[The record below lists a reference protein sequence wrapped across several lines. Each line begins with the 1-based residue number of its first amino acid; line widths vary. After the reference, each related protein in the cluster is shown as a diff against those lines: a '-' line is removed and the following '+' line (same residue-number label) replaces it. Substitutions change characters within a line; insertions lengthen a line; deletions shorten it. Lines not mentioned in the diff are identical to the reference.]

1 MIADRKN
8 LVIIRAG
15 EKTLHRAW
23 LENSTNRSWDL
34 IVSWYGSTEYEPV
47 ADERVMLIKGG
58 KWDGLYKTITA
69 LPDLL
74 DQYDYFWL
82 PDDDIATDCDTINRV
97 FDLMRQHG
105 LNVGQPS
112 LSWNS
117 YFTYFV
123 TLNVPGLHLRYTNMV
138 EVMVP
143 CLNVK
148 TLRQVLPLFAETMT
162 GFGLDWVWTRLDE
175 KPERKAAIFDCITVH
190 HTRPVGVFLNGIAR
204 ASGHDPDTELQK
216 MGERFGIR
224 NIRKLGG
231 IAYAAI
237 SADGQTEIKSA
248 FKTHFIILK
257 RMWRYV
263 SVGAPRGGKPKSAF
277 KCWRRYAKI
286 PLSRLV
292 AVEVLNLTMLR
303 RLQGAI

>member
-23 LENSTNRSWDL
+23 LENAANRNWDL

-47 ADERVMLIKGG
+47 ADERVMVIKGG

-69 LPDLL
+69 IPDLL

-105 LNVGQPS
+105 LSVGQPS

-117 YFTYFV
+117 YFTHFV

-148 TLRQVLPLFAETMT
+148 TLRQILPLFAETMT

-204 ASGHDPDTELQK
+204 ASGHDPELEMKRLADRYHNGNLKLPAASYGALLAANKAKILSPIRTHITILFRTLPYLRLKPPPQMK
-216 MGERFGIR
+216 ERYTF
-224 NIRKLGG
+224 
-231 IAYAAI
+231 
-237 SADGQTEIKSA
+237 KS
-248 FKTHFIILK
+248 
-257 RMWRYV
+257 
-263 SVGAPRGGKPKSAF
+263 
-277 KCWRRYAKI
+277 WRRYA
-286 PLSRLV
+286 RLIF
-292 AVEVLNLTMLR
+292 LKKLR
-303 RLQGAI
+303 PIY

>member
-23 LENSTNRSWDL
+23 LENATNRNWDI

-117 YFTYFV
+117 YFTHFV
-123 TLNVPGLHLRYTNMV
+123 TLNVPGLHLRYTNFV

-143 CLNVK
+143 CLNAE
-148 TLRQVLPLFAETMT
+148 TLRQVLLLFAETMT

-175 KPERKAAIFDCITVH
+175 NPERKAAIFDCITVH
-190 HTRPVGVFLNGIAR
+190 HTRPLGVYLYNIALKNGQNPNQELTLLLNKFHLGEPNKLHNTVYGALGKQFYINKYFLMFILIIKSLKYNINKP
-204 ASGHDPDTELQK
+204 DPDGKTFTLK
-216 MGERFGIR
+216 YIRR
-224 NIRKLGG
+224 NIKNMIRK
-231 IAYAAI
+231 
-237 SADGQTEIKSA
+237 TNV
-248 FKTHFIILK
+248 T
-257 RMWRYV
+257 
-263 SVGAPRGGKPKSAF
+263 SVKNF
-277 KCWRRYAKI
+277 
-286 PLSRLV
+286 L
-292 AVEVLNLTMLR
+292 
-303 RLQGAI
+303 